1 MTQEI
6 LKSRYPCENIQ
17 AEFYAESSDG
27 GKTCG
32 ELLKKHGVSRRL
44 TVKLKRVEGGITR
57 NGFPIR
63 TCDPVSAGDVIRL
76 KALDADLLEAAPELE
91 VPVIYEDGD
100 VIVFDKP
107 AGMPVHPSARHHGDT
122 LGNCFAAMFPGLTY
136 RPINRL
142 DKDTSGSCAAAKSAY
157 SANFLSGKI
166 SKVYIAAV
174 QGRPVPSDVSLPF
187 IKWYETG
194 GMYRIDAPIGRTG
207 DSMITRMI
215 RPDGKRAVTDYTIV
229 YANDRYSLLRIE
241 LATGRTHQIRVHFS
255 GLGCPLAGDDLY
267 GGSREYCQRQALHC
281 AGMSFLSPS
290 DGRKITVSSCIPEDI
305 LALFPETDGKWLQS
319 KIIL

>member
-1 MTQEI
+1 MDQGM
-6 LKSRYPCENIQ
+6 LKRLSRCENIQ
-17 AEFYAESSDG
+17 AEFYAESSDD

-32 ELLKKHGVSRRL
+32 DLLKKHGVSRRL
-44 TVKLKRVEGGITR
+44 TVKLKRAEGGITR

-76 KALDADLLEAAPELE
+76 KALDTDLLEAVPGLE
-91 VPVIYEDGD
+91 VPVVYEDGD

-122 LGNCFAAMFPGLTY
+122 LGNCFSAMLPSLTY

-142 DKDTSGSCAAAKSAY
+142 DKDTSGLCAVAKSAY
-157 SANFLSGKI
+157 SANFLNGKI

-174 QGRPVPSDVSLPF
+174 QGRPVPGTVVLPYAE
-187 IKWYETG
+187 WYEVG

-207 DSMITRMI
+207 DSMIKRMI
-215 RPDGKRAVTDYTIV
+215 RPDGKRAVTDYTIINENNV
-229 YANDRYSLLRIE
+229 YSLLRII

-255 GLGCPLAGDDLY
+255 GIGCPLAGDDLY
-267 GGSREYCQRQALHC
+267 GGSREHCPRQALHC
-281 AGMSFLSPS
+281 AGMKFFSPS
-290 DGRKITVSSCIPEDI
+290 DGRIITVSSSIPEDI
-305 LALFPETDGKWLQS
+305 LSLFPESSREWLQS
-319 KIIL
+319 RIFL